1 LYLRRL
7 AAFCGVLR
15 CFAAFSGV
23 FRRFPVFS
31 GVFQHFPAFSGVY
44 RGIIFLWRGNLA
56 IICGLLFDCFAA
68 FCGILQHF
76 AAFCGVLQHFA
87 AFCGVF
93 RRFLAFCGVLAISFH
108 CGTKCFGGSNPHPL
122 FWLVENNRAEIG
134 GQWPSFPPENIFL
147 VSSWETYEFAR
158 SFVFSVTNTTLFHKS
173 S

>member
-1 LYLRRL
+1 
-7 AAFCGVLR
+7 V
-15 CFAAFSGV
+15 
-23 FRRFPVFS
+23 
-31 GVFQHFPAFSGVY
+31 
-44 RGIIFLWRGNLA
+44 

-87 AFCGVF
+87 AFCGIM
-93 RRFLAFCGVLAISFH
+93 RRFAACWGVFWCVAVFFGVLQRFSAFCGVLAIRFR

-122 FWLVENNRAEIG
+122 FWLVENNRAKMG
-134 GQWPSFPPENIFL
+134 GQWPPFPPENIFL